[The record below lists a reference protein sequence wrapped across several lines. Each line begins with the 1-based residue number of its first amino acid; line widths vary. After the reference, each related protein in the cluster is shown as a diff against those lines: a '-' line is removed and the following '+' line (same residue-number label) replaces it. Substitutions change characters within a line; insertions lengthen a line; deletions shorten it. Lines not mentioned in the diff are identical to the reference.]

1 MLPIVSR
8 ILGLL
13 ALWASY
19 RCWRWMAAIWHWIN
33 ENGHTEGS
41 PAGLGIFAI
50 GAGADF
56 VLFLAAVTLAIVG
69 LAGLLF
75 PGKPW
80 FGRNSEGS

>member
-8 ILGLL
+8 FLGLL
-13 ALWASY
+13 ALWGSY
-19 RCWRWMAAIWHWIN
+19 RCWRWMTAIWHWIN

-56 VLFLAAVTLAIVG
+56 VLLLAALTLAVIGLVG
-69 LAGLLF
+69 LLV
-75 PGKPW
+75 PGKAW
-80 FGRNSEGS
+80 FGRGNQGS